1 VRIDFEWVT
10 VSGVVGI
17 LPAMNEVSDVGRTV
31 VLLGVPSS
39 AGAHHAGQDL
49 APAALRRGG
58 FGDRLVAAGVNVEDR
73 GDIAGEVF
81 AVDHSNPTQRNLAAV
96 LRVARAVAD
105 AVEHAR
111 STGAV
116 AVVLGGD
123 CTITLGVLSG
133 VQRADP
139 TAGVLYF
146 DGDADLS
153 TPARTRSGILDAT
166 GVAHLLGLAD
176 SELSRLDGRY
186 PMLDDDRLVMLGYDE
201 TDPDSF
207 DGSVF
212 AQHPRLRHFADH
224 VVRTDPAGV
233 ARQALSAVS
242 AAAGSIIV
250 HFDVDAVDSGDLPLG
265 NFPHYGTGV
274 DLSTASEVLRI
285 LCSAPGLAAIV
296 LTEVNP
302 THDPDGTQLD
312 RYIDAVSRAIG
323 TALADRRRS

>member
-1 VRIDFEWVT
+1 M
-10 VSGVVGI
+10 
-17 LPAMNEVSDVGRTV
+17 LLAMNEVSDVGPRV

-49 APAALRRGG
+49 APAALRGRG
-58 FGDRLVAAGVNVEDR
+58 FTDRLAAAGVNVEDR

-81 AVDHSNPTQRNLAAV
+81 TVDRSNPTQRNLAAV

-116 AVVLGGD
+116 VIVLGGD

-133 VQRADP
+133 VQRADS
-139 TAGVLYF
+139 TAGLLYF
-146 DGDADLS
+146 DGDADLN
-153 TPARTRSGILDAT
+153 TPARTSSGILDAT

-186 PMLDDDRLVMLGYDE
+186 PMLDDDHLVMLGYDE

-207 DGSVF
+207 DSSVF
-212 AQHPRLRHFADH
+212 AHRPRLRHFADH

-233 ARQALSAVS
+233 ARQALSALS
-242 AAAGSIIV
+242 GAAGSIIV
-250 HFDVDAVDSGDLPLG
+250 HFDVDAVNSGDLPLG

-274 DLSTASEVLRI
+274 DLNAAGEVLRV
-285 LCSAPGLAAIV
+285 LCSTPSLAAIV

-302 THDPDGTQLD
+302 THDPEGSQLD

-323 TALADRRRS
+323 AALSERPPS